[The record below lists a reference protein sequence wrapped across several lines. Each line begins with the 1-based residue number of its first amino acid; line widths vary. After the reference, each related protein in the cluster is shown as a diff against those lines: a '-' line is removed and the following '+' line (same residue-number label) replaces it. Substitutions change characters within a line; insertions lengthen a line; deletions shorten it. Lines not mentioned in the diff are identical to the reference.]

1 MALTILPSTSH
12 TFSAAGGSWSIE
24 VYHQG
29 QDPEVTPSDTWM
41 TVTWRGFSDNGSFY
55 EIQVPAYSDINDRT
69 GTIDFE
75 HFQGDSATV
84 TITQQGTAQGTIYTN
99 PSVLVWDN
107 QGGQRTFLVAG
118 TAALSGQSLN
128 NGMYTAASWIP
139 SISYSGAG
147 GGGYFYT
154 VTAASHQPDP
164 PADIYREDTVDID
177 GDGGVTTVLDIVQGE
192 IITAENQMDINGLGT
207 YTGAAFG
214 VYFKDAVSVSKEA
227 GDDWYN
233 VSVRTSGSRYNI
245 YNVSAS
251 QNNTGQTRT
260 GTATFTDKYSS
271 VSIPVVQTPLGT
283 VSFDKP
289 GLSFSS
295 SGGTENV
302 NITYTQTG
310 ASYWISDSWATL
322 SEVSNDPVNKTIT
335 VAVTAGN
342 NLGQDRLTTLWAQ
355 PTDGVS
361 SVSIPVVQRGSA
373 VVQTTVNPSSLV
385 FGPATSTLS
394 TSVSYSGI
402 LSYSIPPGEDWVSVS
417 TSQVTSGQ
425 ADAYIT
431 AATNPSVSSRHLNVT
446 FTGSSSGDAT
456 LALTQTGMADLSV
469 NPSSITFGSLSS
481 SSTIK
486 VSNYLGSVSTSKSGD
501 WITIGSPT
509 GTYTKTYPISVASN
523 SGADRTGWVS
533 FTDERNITKGVSIEQ
548 STGFPV
554 FTVSVS
560 SVSLSYRG
568 EIVSF
573 NVTYPQGTPNYYYQD
588 LSTINTS
595 GDFYFCGNKR
605 YSYSSSEIVSVTYDV
620 IAGHNTGST
629 KTGLITVIDS
639 NNITKTI
646 NVSQAAGHNLATMN
660 VSKFRIDFGLNSS
673 FDYVDV
679 EFTGNPQSF
688 TYYATYL
695 NNYASNSFPG
705 YVVEG
710 FPIRPGNKSKIQIGH
725 PGTRERESAIGG
737 LLQFST
743 DTESFNILCTQPKGT
758 PTISDIV
765 STPTQ
770 TIYYVPGSGPDY
782 SYIGFIHSTSRL
794 DSAPTVSV
802 TYLTGDTGWVSS
814 NSGWVSNN
822 HFPTNPNYD
831 IYHILTRNG
840 GVSQVSTARLDFVS
854 GNTTTS
860 IIITYKPNSGTMTL
874 DPEYIHYSGSGGT
887 ESVRVIWTDGDT
899 PLTTISYPA
908 GGPQDW
914 ILAHSAGPGGSD
926 YYDTEYTVGANTST
940 SRTASVIYDNGVETI
955 ALPITQDGGS
965 APAPVLSILPPKTFD
980 FNSLGGLHQDLLNI
994 SYNQTNYT
1002 VSFPDK
1008 PDWVELTVKDY
1019 TSTGVEYY
1027 VETYRNVSEARSAT
1041 ITAVGS
1047 IGGSDTFKV
1056 NQGGTAY
1063 PALSVNTNN
1072 LSFTSASGRQNV
1084 TVTNI
1089 SGALS
1094 YTPTPSGSWISVS
1107 ESGSGSSRTLSV
1119 GVSQNDTSSSR
1130 SGSLAISDSRQN
1142 PVSVAISQAAGQ
1154 APIDTITFS
1163 DNTMSFNA
1171 VDTTQKILTVT
1182 HPDGWLNF
1190 DKNYQQGSGWLTVT
1204 LREYIDNNTTS
1215 YNVYIT
1221 DGYDNTG
1228 NSRQCYLDFTSY
1240 SGATGRVVVTQQAG
1254 AAPPP
1259 ASGDYIPVW
1268 RDFLYSPS
1276 GFRNGQDYAYSL
1288 RGSGGTVLY
1297 QGVTVAPDSSHTPD
1311 PINITRLVESYV
1323 NSGDFNYT
1331 SGSWKKLPG
1340 ELTVNFYKVGQSGL
1354 IQQWLIW
1361 NDWSRYKL
1369 VYDSISTL
1377 NDPINFRAC
1386 QGMKLP
1392 LCVYQKGTTS
1402 WSMTEAK
1409 KNGTSSTTSFSYPSS
1424 YKFAIYVPSYTSS
1437 AKRLD
1442 FKRGGTTQFSYD
1454 MTACGQ
1460 GYFLYRNRFGGWDS
1474 FLIEGNI
1481 YKKEGYARQNY
1492 TSPVNTSYGY
1502 SVDRHTDRTN
1512 ITTSYEVHTGW
1523 LTDQEAERLVYHL
1536 LSSPKVYFTSFEGDH
1551 YELGDMK
1558 EVILTG
1564 SQAEYKKYRN
1574 GRKLTSYT
1582 ITFDAADTKRVQR

>member
-1 MALTILPSTSH
+1 MALTILPSDAH
-12 TFSAAGGSWSIE
+12 TFSAAGGTWQIE
-24 VYHQG
+24 VYHTG
-29 QDPEVTPSDTWM
+29 TSPEITFTDPWITC
-41 TVTWRGFSDNGSFY
+41 TWRSFSGNGSY
-55 EIQVPAYSDINDRT
+55 YDITVPVYGGSSQRT
-69 GTIDFE
+69 GVIDFE
-75 HFQGDSATV
+75 HFSGELAQVS
-84 TITQQGTAQGTIYTN
+84 ITQLAAEGNLIYVN
-99 PSVLVWDN
+99 PSTLIWDN
-107 QGGQRTFLVAG
+107 QGGAHTVLVAG
-118 TAALSGQSLN
+118 AAAISGQSLN
-128 NGMYTAASWIP
+128 NGMTTSASWITGV
-139 SISYSGAG
+139 SYSYAGA
-147 GGGYFYT
+147 GGYFYDI
-154 VTAASHQPDP
+154 TAASHQPDP
-164 PADIYREDTVDID
+164 PSDIYREDTITISGADN
-177 GDGGVTTVLDIVQGE
+177 TSTVLDIVQGE

-214 VYFKDAVSVSKEA
+214 VYFKDTLAVSKGSGE
-227 GDDWYN
+227 DWYN
-233 VSVRTSGSRYNI
+233 VSVRTSQPGYNI

-283 VSFDKP
+283 VSFNKP
-289 GLSFSS
+289 ALSYTS

-310 ASYWISDSWATL
+310 ASYWVSDNWVTL
-322 SEVSNDPVNKTIT
+322 SEVSSDPVNKTIT
-335 VAVTAGN
+335 VAATAAS
-342 NLGQDRLTTLWAQ
+342 NLGQTRTTTLWAQ
-355 PTDGVS
+355 ATDGVT
-361 SVSIPVVQRGSA
+361 SVSIPVVQRGEA
-373 VVQTTVNPSSLV
+373 EVQTTVDPSSLV
-385 FGPATSTLS
+385 FGPAGSTLS
-394 TSVSYSGI
+394 TAVSFSGA
-402 LSYSIPPGEDWVSVS
+402 LTYSIPQGEDWVSVS
-417 TSQVTSGQ
+417 TIPVTASEQ
-425 ADAYIT
+425 TAYVT
-431 AATNPSVSSRHLNVT
+431 VSTNPSANSRHLNVT

-456 LALTQTGMADLSV
+456 LAVTQTGEAALSV
-469 NPSSITFGSLSS
+469 EPSSLTFGSTSS
-481 SSTIK
+481 SAN
-486 VSNYLGSVSTSKSGD
+486 VSVTNFVGTLTTSKSGS
-501 WITIGSPT
+501 WITIGTPL
-509 GTYTKTYPISVASN
+509 GVDVRYFPISVARN
-523 SGADRTGWVS
+523 TGAARNGWVS
-533 FTDERNITKGVSIEQ
+533 FTDSRDITKGVYVEQ
-548 STGFPV
+548 AGKYQITPSSVTLNWGYDYEEISDDSNTTFHITGLTSSMSTPRAVITYGGEAGAPADWLTFEGYGTSTESYKRAYLSSKYDRVRSGTWTATVDWYSGNTYLGQTTVVRDGTIPPSTVTPSSRTYTSTGGSGSFQV
-554 FTVSVS
+554 FTAYSPVSASTSDSWITVTSGTMNTPLFNFNVTTASNSGQERRGTVTFTGYQNVS
-560 SVSLSYRG
+560 IGSVEIIQNGTAAPTMTFVPSSLSY
-568 EIVSF
+568 
-573 NVTYPQGTPNYYYQD
+573 T
-588 LSTINTS
+588 
-595 GDFYFCGNKR
+595 
-605 YSYSSSEIVSVTYDV
+605 
-620 IAGHNTGST
+620 
-629 KTGLITVIDS
+629 
-639 NNITKTI
+639 
-646 NVSQAAGHNLATMN
+646 
-660 VSKFRIDFGLNSS
+660 
-673 FDYVDV
+673 
-679 EFTGNPQSF
+679 
-688 TYYATYL
+688 
-695 NNYASNSFPG
+695 
-705 YVVEG
+705 
-710 FPIRPGNKSKIQIGH
+710 
-725 PGTRERESAIGG
+725 
-737 LLQFST
+737 
-743 DTESFNILCTQPKGT
+743 
-758 PTISDIV
+758 
-765 STPTQ
+765 
-770 TIYYVPGSGPDY
+770 
-782 SYIGFIHSTSRL
+782 
-794 DSAPTVSV
+794 
-802 TYLTGDTGWVSS
+802 
-814 NSGWVSNN
+814 
-822 HFPTNPNYD
+822 
-831 IYHILTRNG
+831 
-840 GVSQVSTARLDFVS
+840 
-854 GNTTTS
+854 
-860 IIITYKPNSGTMTL
+860 
-874 DPEYIHYSGSGGT
+874 GSGGT
-887 ESVRVIWTDGDT
+887 ENVRVTWTSGTT
-899 PLTTISYPA
+899 PVTSISYPSS
-908 GGPQDW
+908 GPSDW
-914 ILAHSAGPGGSD
+914 ITAHYAGPGGAD
-926 YYDTEYTVGANTST
+926 WFDTEYTAGANTST
-940 SRTASVIYDNGVETI
+940 SARTAQILYNNGVETL
-955 ALPITQDGGS
+955 AVPVTQDPGS
-965 APAPVLSILPPKTFD
+965 APAPVLSVSPDDFD
-980 FNSLGGLHQDLLNI
+980 FGYQGGRHSDLLTI

-1008 PDWVELTVKDY
+1008 PDWVSFLVKQY
-1019 TSTGVEYY
+1019 TQTGVEYY
-1027 VETYRNVSEARSAT
+1027 VNASSNDSTTARSAT

-1047 IGGSDTFKV
+1047 IGGSDTFTV
-1056 NQGGTAY
+1056 DQSGAPY

-1072 LSFTSASGRQNV
+1072 LSFTSASGHQSV

-1094 YTPTPSGSWISVS
+1094 YTPSVS
-1107 ESGSGSSRTLSV
+1107 WVTVNESGSGGSRLLSV
-1119 GVSQNDTSSSR
+1119 RVTENNTAVSR
-1130 SGSLAISDSRQN
+1130 SGSLAIDDSRQN
-1142 PVSVAISQAAGQ
+1142 PVSVAITQEAGQ
-1154 APIDTITFS
+1154 APIDTISFS
-1163 DNTMSFNA
+1163 PSSMTFNA

-1323 NSGDFNYT
+1323 NSGEFNYT

-1354 IQQWLIW
+1354 IKQWLIW

-1402 WSMTEAK
+1402 WSMTETK

-1424 YKFAIYVPSYTSS
+1424 YKFAVYVPSYTGS

-1442 FKRGGTTQFSYD
+1442 FKRGGSVQFSYD

-1474 FLIEGNI
+1474 FLIEGNV

-1502 SVDRHTDRTN
+1502 SVDRHTDKVN

-1582 ITFDAADTKRVQR
+1582 ITFDASDTKRVQR

>member
-1 MALTILPSTSH
+1 MALTILPSDTH
-12 TFSAAGGSWSIE
+12 TFSAAGGTWQIE

-29 QDPEVTPSDTWM
+29 QAPEVTPSDTWM
-41 TVTWRGFSDNGSFY
+41 TITWRSFSDNGSYY
-55 EIQVPAYSDINDRT
+55 EIQVPAYSGSSDRT

-84 TITQQGTAQGTIYTN
+84 TITQQGAAQGTIYTN

-107 QGGQRTFLVAG
+107 AGGSRTFLVAG

-128 NGMYTAASWIP
+128 NGMYTVASWIP

-214 VYFKDAVSVSKEA
+214 VYFKDTISVSKDS

-233 VSVRTSGSRYNI
+233 VSVRTSQPGYNI

-283 VSFDKP
+283 VSFNKSA
-289 GLSFSS
+289 LTYTS

-310 ASYWISDSWATL
+310 ASYWVSDNWMTL
-322 SEVSNDPVNKTIT
+322 SEVSSDPVNKTIT
-335 VAVTAGN
+335 VAATATS
-342 NLGQDRLTTLWAQ
+342 NLGQTRTTTLWAQ
-355 PTDGVS
+355 ATDGVT
-361 SVSIPVVQRGSA
+361 SVSIPVVQRGEA
-373 VVQTTVNPSSLV
+373 EVQTTVDPSSLV
-385 FGPATSTLS
+385 FGPAGSTLS
-394 TSVSYSGI
+394 TAVSFSGA
-402 LSYSIPPGEDWVSVS
+402 LTYSIPQGEDWVSVS
-417 TSQVTSGQ
+417 TVPVT
-425 ADAYIT
+425 AREKTAYVT
-431 AATNPSVSSRHLNVT
+431 VSTNPSANSRHLNVT

-456 LALTQTGMADLSV
+456 LAVTQTGEAEISV
-469 NPSSITFGSLSS
+469 APSSLTFGSTSS
-481 SSTIK
+481 SANVSVTNFVGTIT
-486 VSNYLGSVSTSKSGD
+486 TSKSGS
-501 WITIGSPT
+501 WITIGTPL
-509 GTYTKTYPISVASN
+509 GVDVRYFPISVASN
-523 SGADRTGWVS
+523 SGAARNGWVS
-533 FTDERNITKGVSIEQ
+533 FTDSRDITKGVYVEQ
-548 STGFPV
+548 AGKFEITPSTVTLNWGYDYEELSDDSNTTFHITGLTSSMSTPRRVITYGGEAGAPADWLAFDGVISSSDAYERAYLSSKYDRVSSGTWTATVDWYSGNTYLGQTTVVRDGTIPPSTVTPSSRTYTSRGGSESFQV
-554 FTVSVS
+554 FTAYPPVSASTSDSWITVTS
-560 SVSLSYRG
+560 G
-568 EIVSF
+568 TTNTPFFNF
-573 NVTYPQGTPNYYYQD
+573 NVTT
-588 LSTINTS
+588 
-595 GDFYFCGNKR
+595 
-605 YSYSSSEIVSVTYDV
+605 
-620 IAGHNTGST
+620 
-629 KTGLITVIDS
+629 
-639 NNITKTI
+639 
-646 NVSQAAGHNLATMN
+646 
-660 VSKFRIDFGLNSS
+660 
-673 FDYVDV
+673 
-679 EFTGNPQSF
+679 
-688 TYYATYL
+688 
-695 NNYASNSFPG
+695 ASNSGQERRGTVTFTG
-705 YVVEG
+705 YQNVSIGSVE
-710 FPIRPGNKSKIQIGH
+710 IIQ
-725 PGTRERESAIGG
+725 
-737 LLQFST
+737 
-743 DTESFNILCTQPKGT
+743 KGT
-758 PTISDIV
+758 A
-765 STPTQ
+765 
-770 TIYYVPGSGPDY
+770 
-782 SYIGFIHSTSRL
+782 
-794 DSAPTVSV
+794 APTM
-802 TYLTGDTGWVSS
+802 TFLPSS
-814 NSGWVSNN
+814 L
-822 HFPTNPNYD
+822 F
-831 IYHILTRNG
+831 
-840 GVSQVSTARLDFVS
+840 
-854 GNTTTS
+854 
-860 IIITYKPNSGTMTL
+860 
-874 DPEYIHYSGSGGT
+874 YSGSGGT
-887 ESVRVIWTDGDT
+887 ENVRVTWTSGTT
-899 PLTTISYPA
+899 PVTSISYPSSGPSDWITAHYAGA
-908 GGPQDW
+908 GGADW
-914 ILAHSAGPGGSD
+914 F
-926 YYDTEYTVGANTST
+926 DTEYTAGANTT
-940 SRTASVIYDNGVETI
+940 TASRTAQILYNNGVETI
-955 ALPITQDGGS
+955 AVPVTQYRGS
-965 APAPVLSILPPKTFD
+965 APAPVLSVSPDDFD
-980 FNSLGGLHQDLLNI
+980 FGYQGGRHSDLLTI

-1008 PDWVELTVKDY
+1008 PDWVSFLVKQY
-1019 TSTGVEYY
+1019 TETGVEYY
-1027 VETYRNVSEARSAT
+1027 VNASSNDSTTARSAT

-1047 IGGSDTFKV
+1047 IGGSDTFTV
-1056 NQGGTAY
+1056 DQSGAPY
-1063 PALSVNTNN
+1063 PSLSVNTNN
-1072 LSFTSASGRQNV
+1072 LSFTSASGHQSV

-1089 SGALS
+1089 SGSLS
-1094 YTPTPSGSWISVS
+1094 YTPSVNWVTVS
-1107 ESGSGSSRTLSV
+1107 ESGSGGSRSLSV
-1119 GVSQNDTSSSR
+1119 RVTENDTAVSR
-1130 SGSLAISDSRQN
+1130 SGSLAIDDDRQS
-1142 PVSVAISQAAGQ
+1142 PVSVAITQEAGQ
-1154 APIDTITFS
+1154 APIDTISFS
-1163 DNTMSFNA
+1163 PSSMTFNA

-1182 HPDGWLNF
+1182 HPYGWLNF
-1190 DKNYQQGSGWLTVT
+1190 DKNYQQDSGWLTVT
-1204 LREYIDNNTTS
+1204 LREFIDDNTTS

-1297 QGVTVAPDSSHTPD
+1297 QGVTVAPDSSHKPD

-1323 NSGDFNYT
+1323 NSGEFNYT

-1392 LCVYQKGTTS
+1392 LCVYQKGTTV
-1402 WSMTEAK
+1402 WSITETK
-1409 KNGTSSTTSFSYPSS
+1409 KNGRISTTSINYPSS
-1424 YKFAIYVPSYTSS
+1424 YKFAVYVPSYTSN
-1437 AKRLD
+1437 AKKLS
-1442 FKRGGTTQFSYD
+1442 FNRGSSTQFSYD

-1502 SVDRHTDRTN
+1502 SVDRHTDKVN

-1582 ITFDAADTKRVQR
+1582 ITFDASDTKRVQR